1 MQIRLMRVL
10 VGVMA
15 LTITILAFG
24 VRAETMPSTAGLPM
38 HVPNFRLVDT
48 NGQPHELVEH
58 RDAKAVVL
66 FVQMNGCPI
75 VRQSYPYMEEIK
87 GKYEPQGIEFLYI
100 NANPWDT
107 NESIQEETKEY
118 SATPPVL
125 RDTYRA
131 LAHSL
136 GFTRSAEV
144 FVVAPKTGDIVYR
157 GMADDRFDYGLQ
169 RMSPSKFWL
178 RDTLEAI
185 ATDQK
190 PTAEPTIVKGCVLD
204 MEYYT
209 KPVFTKDVAPVIV
222 KKFPTQYGASPQ
234 EESVRANPQPLLSA
248 LLTGRV
254 SGREISF
261 TEEEGEALAAWFFT
275 PSSAQSPG
283 R

>member
-1 MQIRLMRVL
+1 MTALMLPV
-10 VGVMA
+10 
-15 LTITILAFG
+15 FG
-24 VRAETMPSTAGLPM
+24 AVAEKMTSTVDLPM
-38 HVPNFRLVDT
+38 HAPNFRLLDAT
-48 NGQPHELVEH
+48 GKAYELAAH
-58 RDAKAVVL
+58 KDAKAVVL

-75 VRQSYPYMEEIK
+75 VRQSYPYMEELRT
-87 GKYEPQGIEFLYI
+87 KYEPQGIEFLYV

-107 NESIQEETKEY
+107 NESILEEMKEY
-118 SATPPVL
+118 SATAPVL
-125 RDTYRA
+125 RDMFRA

-144 FVVAPKTGDIVYR
+144 FVIDPRTGDIAYR

-185 ATDQK
+185 ATDVK
-190 PTAEPTIVKGCVLD
+190 PAVEPTIVKGCVLD

-209 KPVFTKDVAPVIV
+209 KPEFGKDVAPVIAS
-222 KKFPTQYGASPQ
+222 KFPTQYGAAPSEQ
-234 EESVRANPQPLLSA
+234 AVRTNPQPLLTA

-254 SGREISF
+254 SGREVTF
-261 TEEEGEALAAWFFT
+261 TEDEGEALAAWFFT